1 MRLLYI
7 SRFNSLMIWK
17 GAGMKLSNNNLVHRI
32 YMLKEAGKRQ
42 CGGGHISNL
51 QMAQSPLFLTPKEA
65 TVLITIEGE
74 TVALKIGEILFLS
87 AGTIYH
93 INAPLETVISVL
105 AISYEVYGL
114 SNSTEQE
121 LVYGLCREFFPV
133 NGILPVRTTN
143 KITRL
148 FSGLEDVA
156 ANNLEV
162 QADRI
167 QSLLYQLHQL
177 VVEADTEADITD
189 SSYFRMLSYI
199 HQNIQKEI
207 TREMMSRMMGFN
219 PRYFSVWFRKQ
230 TGWSFT
236 EYVAHLRV
244 NKAKKYLMSSQATIQ
259 QISQKVGY
267 SDGLYLSRKFKQV
280 TGMTP
285 TDFRLRPK
293 PKRIVA
299 LQFLGDLLALG
310 VKPVAVEKDVMNYS
324 LLLQPE
330 LADVRSFEL
339 QGCPAEADLSGLEA
353 DIVIAPTYLSPR
365 QLKCMEKLGPLVT
378 VECDEMDRLE
388 QIRLFGRLLG
398 EEEKAEAWIR
408 HYHLKIDLAKQ
419 RLSSLIESGETVAVY
434 EIRQDNSIYI
444 WNHTARGVYNLYPML
459 GLAPPDKVRSDVLE
473 RNDHLC
479 ISLSELPIYAADHMF
494 VVVSG
499 REDWMS
505 RTRKRISKSV
515 VWRNLPAFRNE
526 RIYYL
531 KLEEFWGSEGLALE
545 RQLEIQTDLLIGH
558 KLS

>member
-1 MRLLYI
+1 M
-7 SRFNSLMIWK
+7 
-17 GAGMKLSNNNLVHRI
+17 
-32 YMLKEAGKRQ
+32 
-42 CGGGHISNL
+42 
-51 QMAQSPLFLTPKEA
+51 
-65 TVLITIEGE
+65 
-74 TVALKIGEILFLS
+74 
-87 AGTIYH
+87 
-93 INAPLETVISVL
+93 
-105 AISYEVYGL
+105 
-114 SNSTEQE
+114 
-121 LVYGLCREFFPV
+121 VYGLCREFFPV

>member
-1 MRLLYI
+1 
-7 SRFNSLMIWK
+7 
-17 GAGMKLSNNNLVHRI
+17 MKLSNNNPVHRI
-32 YMLKEAGKRQ
+32 YLLKEAGKRQ
-42 CGGGHISNL
+42 CGGGHINKP
-51 QMAQSPLFLTPKEA
+51 QIAQSPLFLTPIEA
-65 TVLITIEGE
+65 IVQITIEGE
-74 TVALKIGEILFLS
+74 TVALKNGEILFLS
-87 AGTIYH
+87 AGATYQID
-93 INAPLETVISVL
+93 APLETVISVL

-121 LVYGLCREFFPV
+121 LVYGLCREIFPV
-133 NGILPVRTTN
+133 NGILPIRTTN

-148 FSGLEDVA
+148 FSELEDVA

-167 QSLLYQLHQL
+167 QSLLHQLHQL
-177 VVEADTEADITD
+177 LVEADAEADITD
-189 SSYFRMLSYI
+189 SSYFRMLAYI
-199 HQNIQKEI
+199 HQNFQKEI

-236 EYVAHLRV
+236 EYVTHLRV
-244 NKAKKYLMSSQATIQ
+244 NKAKKHLMSSKATIQ
-259 QISQKVGY
+259 EISQKVGY
-267 SDGLYLSRKFKQV
+267 TDGLYLSRKFKQV

-285 TDFRLRPK
+285 TEFRLRPK

-310 VKPVAVEKDVMNYS
+310 VKPVAVEEDVMNYS
-324 LLLQPE
+324 LLLLPE
-330 LADVRSFEL
+330 LAGVRSFEL
-339 QGCPAEADLSGLEA
+339 QGCPAEADWSGLEA
-353 DIVIAPTYLSPR
+353 DLVIAPTYLSPR

-378 VECDEMDRLE
+378 VECDKMDRLE

-398 EEEKAEAWIR
+398 EEERAEAWIR

-444 WNHTARGVYNLYPML
+444 WNYTARGVYNLYPML
-459 GLAPPDKVRSDVLE
+459 GVTPPDKVRSDVLE

-499 REDWMS
+499 QEDWMS
-505 RTRKRISKSV
+505 RTRKRISKSA

-526 RIYYL
+526 CIYYL

-545 RQLEIQTDLLIGH
+545 RQLEIQTDLLTGH